1 MERIV
6 HKTINISKPK
16 PTEINVSKPTPNLVT
31 EAIVIEKPRH
41 IEVTVAKGSVGING
55 RNGIDGR
62 NGVDGING
70 KDGRDGL
77 DGIDG
82 IDGKDGGVF
91 IPNVTEGMLSW
102 SYSQS
107 GEGIYPTPTNVFA
120 NIESITNIEI
130 FSSSHIILH

>member
-6 HKTINISKPK
+6 HNAINISKPK

-62 NGVDGING
+62 NGADGING
-70 KDGRDGL
+70 RDGRDGL
-77 DGIDG
+77 DGMDG
-82 IDGKDGGVF
+82 QNGKDGGIFVPE
-91 IPNVTEGMLSW
+91 IKDGRLSW
-102 SYSQS
+102 NLQEEVNEYPSSVNMLVTIDRITNADILSIVS
-107 GEGIYPTPTNVFA
+107 GE
-120 NIESITNIEI
+120 
-130 FSSSHIILH
+130 